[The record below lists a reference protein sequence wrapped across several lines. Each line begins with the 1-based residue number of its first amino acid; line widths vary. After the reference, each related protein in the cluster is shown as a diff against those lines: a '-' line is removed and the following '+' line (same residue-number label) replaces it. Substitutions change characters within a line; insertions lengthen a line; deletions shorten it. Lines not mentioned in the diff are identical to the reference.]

1 MRILIAPNAF
11 KNSLD
16 ATEVAAAIR
25 EGLENSKLE
34 CTTECFPIGDG
45 GDGTAQLILKK
56 FNGEIIETEVSDPLG
71 KKINASFGLIDHG
84 ETAIIE
90 MADASGIRLLN
101 QAELNTLQAN
111 SFGTG
116 QMIVAALNQGV
127 NKIII
132 GLGGSA
138 TVDGGAGLLCALGAR
153 FLDSKGKELKP
164 FPEDLSGLADI
175 DISGINQRIFDC
187 EIIALCDVSNYL
199 LGPEGAAA
207 VFGPQ
212 KGAQP
217 ADVLKLETLLR
228 KISEI
233 AFAAGL
239 GDMNSVKY
247 GGAAGGTAAALNVF
261 LKAELVDGAQHFLAI
276 TNFADSLKSCDLL
289 ITGEGSLDEQTL
301 HGKAPFAAAAA
312 AKCLGIPVVGI
323 AGKVPLTHNPEL
335 NEYFQVLI
343 ALGNK
348 PSSLETAII
357 ETRSNLIRTGIMLG
371 NLFYIQKFK

>member
-16 ATEVAAAIR
+16 ATDVAAAIR

-56 FNGEIIETEVSDPLG
+56 FNGESIETELSDPLG
-71 KKINASFGLIDHG
+71 KKIKASFGLIDHG

-116 QMIVAALNQGV
+116 QMIAAALNQGV

-164 FPEDLSGLADI
+164 VPEDLSDLADI

-187 EIIALCDVSNYL
+187 KIIALCDVSNYL
-199 LGPEGAAA
+199 LGTEGAAA

-212 KGAQP
+212 KGANP
-217 ADVLKLETLLR
+217 ADVRRLETLLR

-233 AFAAGL
+233 ASAAEL
-239 GDMNSVKY
+239 GNMNSVKH

-357 ETRSNLIRTGIMLG
+357 DTRSNLIRTGIMLG

>member
-34 CTTECFPIGDG
+34 CTAECFPIGDG
-45 GDGTAQLILKK
+45 GDGTAQLLIEK
-56 FNGEIIETEVSDPLG
+56 FNGQIIETELSDPLG
-71 KKINASFGLIDHG
+71 KKIKASFGLIDHG
-84 ETAIIE
+84 ETAILE
-90 MADASGIRLLN
+90 MADASGIRLISEG
-101 QAELNTLQAN
+101 ELNPLQAN

-116 QMIVAALNQGV
+116 ELIVAALNQGV
-127 NKIII
+127 KKIII

-164 FPEDLSGLADI
+164 VPEELSNLADI
-175 DISGINQRIFDC
+175 EISGIDQRVFGC

-199 LGPEGAAA
+199 LGPMGAAA

-212 KGAQP
+212 KGAKP
-217 ADVLKLETLLR
+217 ADVPGLEMVLQ
-228 KISEI
+228 KIHEI
-233 AFAAGL
+233 ASALGL
-239 GDMNSVKY
+239 GDMNAVKH
-247 GGAAGGTAAALNVF
+247 GGAAGGTAAALNIF
-261 LKAELVDGAQHFLAI
+261 LKAKLVDGARHFLAI
-276 TNFADSLKSCDLL
+276 TNFQDSLKSCDLL

-301 HGKAPFAAAAA
+301 QGKAPFAAAAA
-312 AKCLGIPVVGI
+312 AKSLGIPVVGI
-323 AGKVPLTHNPEL
+323 AGKVPLKHNPEL

-343 ALGNK
+343 ALGNQ

-357 ETRSNLIRTGIMLG
+357 DTKSNLIRTGIMLG

>member
-1 MRILIAPNAF
+1 
-11 KNSLD
+11 
-16 ATEVAAAIR
+16 
-25 EGLENSKLE
+25 
-34 CTTECFPIGDG
+34 
-45 GDGTAQLILKK
+45 
-56 FNGEIIETEVSDPLG
+56 
-71 KKINASFGLIDHG
+71 
-84 ETAIIE
+84 
-90 MADASGIRLLN
+90 
-101 QAELNTLQAN
+101 
-111 SFGTG
+111 
-116 QMIVAALNQGV
+116 
-127 NKIII
+127 
-132 GLGGSA
+132 
-138 TVDGGAGLLCALGAR
+138 
-153 FLDSKGKELKP
+153 
-164 FPEDLSGLADI
+164 EDLSDLTDI

-187 EIIALCDVSNYL
+187 KIIALCDVSNYL

-233 AFAAGL
+233 ASASGL
-239 GDMNSVKY
+239 GDMKSVKH

-312 AKCLGIPVVGI
+312 AKYLGIPVVGI
-323 AGKVPLTHNPEL
+323 AGKVPLKHNPEL
-335 NEYFQVLI
+335 IEYFQVLI

-357 ETRSNLIRTGIMLG
+357 DTRSNLIRTGIMLG